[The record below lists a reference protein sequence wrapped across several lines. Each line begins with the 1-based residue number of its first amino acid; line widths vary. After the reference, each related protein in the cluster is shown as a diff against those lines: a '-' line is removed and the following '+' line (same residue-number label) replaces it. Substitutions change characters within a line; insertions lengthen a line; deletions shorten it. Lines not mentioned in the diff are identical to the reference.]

1 MVAGRTIAPT
11 GFSEL
16 VDGFGLLVHAT
27 AANSVAIVPSNNIAR
42 RLCLVVWLFVLPDF
56 IFGSL
61 GRLWKCKASAMNL
74 VIDSQRVA
82 ETVTE
87 HARGGVDT
95 LWEQI
100 YRLQGR
106 LPRIR

>member
-1 MVAGRTIAPT
+1 
-11 GFSEL
+11 
-16 VDGFGLLVHAT
+16 
-27 AANSVAIVPSNNIAR
+27 
-42 RLCLVVWLFVLPDF
+42 
-56 IFGSL
+56 
-61 GRLWKCKASAMNL
+61 MNL

-106 LPRIR
+106 LPRIRWSSSAVMSCWND